1 MTDRAVAVVQEAWR
15 MRAETHDWYGGL
27 GLAETAVAALRN
39 AGIIPTGPDCE
50 RCGFYACSCAARAAG
65 EGN

>member
-1 MTDRAVAVVQEAWR
+1 